1 MIFNQL
7 FSEIFWFL
15 AKRKLKKVRLVVFDL
30 DGVMTDGNIY
40 INENGEQT
48 KRFNV
53 KDGLGIKLLQRFKI
67 EIAIISGGKGGVAKH
82 RAKDLCINNFFFEV
96 KDKKNC
102 LNKLQKKLKLD
113 KNQTIYVG
121 DDLNDLTV
129 KNNVS
134 LLVGTRD
141 ANIQFKKKCDL
152 ILNNEGGGNAVRE
165 IAERLL
171 KDKFSYKFLL
181 AKGFTETN

>member
-1 MIFNQL
+1 MIFNKL
-7 FSEIFWFL
+7 FQEINWFL
-15 AKRKLKKVRLVVFDL
+15 AKKKLKKIRLVVFDL

-53 KDGLGIKLLQRFKI
+53 KDGLGIKLIQRFNI

-82 RAKDLCINNFFFEV
+82 RAKDLGINNFFFKV
-96 KDKKNC
+96 KNKKDC
-102 LNKLQKKLKLD
+102 LNKLQKKLNFD
-113 KNQTIYVG
+113 KKQTLYIG
-121 DDLNDLTV
+121 DDLNDLPV

-134 LLVGTRD
+134 LLVCTKD
-141 ANIQFKKKCDL
+141 ANCQFKKKCDL
-152 ILNNEGGGNAVRE
+152 VLKSEGGRNAIRE

-171 KDKFSYKFLL
+171 KDKLSYKFLI
-181 AKGFTETN
+181 AKGFVETN

>member
-1 MIFNQL
+1 MNIIKKF
-7 FSEIFWFL
+7 F
-15 AKRKLKKVRLVVFDL
+15 LKKKLSLIKLIVLDV
-30 DGVMTDGNIY
+30 DGVLTDGNLY
-40 INENGEQT
+40 IDSNGNEI
-48 KRFNV
+48 KKFNV
-53 KDGLGIKLLQRFKI
+53 KDGLGIKLLQEANI
-67 EIAIISGGKGGVAKH
+67 IIALISGGKPDSTIHRLEKLKIKH
-82 RAKDLCINNFFFEV
+82 YFFEV
-96 KDKKNC
+96 K
-102 LNKLQKKLKLD
+102 NKLKILIDLKKELNLHD
-113 KNQTIYVG
+113 SEVLYVG